1 MIKNLRVGPHPYSLT
16 PGSGRDLRL
25 LREHRDTLALYITLD
40 SQLDSGLPAR
50 LAASVPTVY

>member
-25 LREHRDTLALYITLD
+25 LREHRETLALYITLD
-40 SQLDSGLPAR
+40 SQLDSAIVGFPR
-50 LAASVPTVY
+50 AASG